1 MKHKL
6 VCVQALASMLLKS
19 VHGKAGLMAGTAE
32 MSVLEL

>member
-6 VCVQALASMLLKS
+6 VCVQALANMLLS

-32 MSVLEL
+32 TSVLEL